1 METCPSILSTPLPPF
16 LSHPHFPSIR
26 VILALPAP
34 QEGLV
39 TQADEVQ
46 LEPRSEYC
54 KYIDH
59 TSAFFT
65 PYVLPSP
72 HLLNPHL
79 PCPTFPI
86 FSASISL
93 FVLPSFSLPP
103 QGEKG
108 RQGDRGMKGEIG
120 LPGFRGLPGMRVTI
134 TSSLLHSSSFLL
146 LFFSSPPSLSSLSP
160 LHEPPCLSA
169 GHRWDEW
176 YRWCRWFR
184 WDQWNPGRQGR
195 EGMCAW
201 VRACVR
207 ACVWSCSSPWAVH
220 SFLSLTESSLA

>member
-72 HLLNPHL
+72 HLLHPHL
-79 PCPTFPI
+79 PCPTFLHLLLCLHL
-86 FSASISL
+86 SL
-93 FVLPSFSLPP
+93 CSPFNRSFLPSSSLPLFSLPP
-103 QGEKG
+103 
-108 RQGDRGMKGEIG
+108 
-120 LPGFRGLPGMRVTI
+120 
-134 TSSLLHSSSFLL
+134 SS
-146 LFFSSPPSLSSLSP
+146 
-160 LHEPPCLSA
+160 
-169 GHRWDEW
+169 G
-176 YRWCRWFR
+176 
-184 WDQWNPGRQGR
+184 
-195 EGMCAW
+195 
-201 VRACVR
+201 
-207 ACVWSCSSPWAVH
+207 
-220 SFLSLTESSLA
+220 